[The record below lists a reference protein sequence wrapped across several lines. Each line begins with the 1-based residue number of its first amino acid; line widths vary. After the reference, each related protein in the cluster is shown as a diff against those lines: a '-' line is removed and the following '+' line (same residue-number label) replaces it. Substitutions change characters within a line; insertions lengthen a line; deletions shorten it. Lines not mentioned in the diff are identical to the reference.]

1 MVWGE
6 QFALLQILL
15 VMTVPTVN
23 PSQIRCALLLRDE
36 IALLDVRHE
45 AAFATGHPLFAAN
58 MAAARIALEA
68 EVRLPRK
75 DVPIVVYDTG
85 EGFVSMAAD
94 RLMALGYTNVRQL
107 DGGLK
112 AWQIAGF
119 ELFQDVNS
127 YAKAFGEL
135 VESRRHT
142 PSLPADEVA
151 ALIARNANIAVLDV
165 RRFDEY
171 ATMNIPGSV
180 NVPGAELVLRA
191 GRVAPDPE
199 TTIIVNCA
207 GRTRSIIG
215 TQSLI
220 NAGVANKV
228 LGLRNGTI
236 GWTLAGQN
244 LEHGA
249 DRRGEIGLFEG
260 AKTNAREVAYRA
272 GVRTVSEAEATALQ
286 AQTNRTL
293 YRFDVRAS
301 EDYAAGHIPGFRHYP
316 GGQLVQEIDMAAP
329 VRGARILLTDNMG
342 VRADMTASWLA
353 QMGWE
358 TYVLDGGY
366 DRALEVGPPQLLPKP
381 DPSHRYR
388 RPYEGTDVASSA
400 MQAYLDWEH
409 GLVEQLRRDA
419 THGFYVI

>member
-1 MVWGE
+1 
-6 QFALLQILL
+6 
-15 VMTVPTVN
+15 MTLPTITA
-23 PSQIRCALLLRDE
+23 SQIRSALLLRDE

-45 AAFATGHPLFAAN
+45 AVFATGHPLFAAN
-58 MAAARIALEA
+58 MASERIMLEA
-68 EVRLPRK
+68 ETRLPRK
-75 DVPIVVYDTG
+75 DVPVVVYDAG
-85 EGFVSMAAD
+85 EGLAVEAAG
-94 RLMALGYTNVRQL
+94 RLMTLGYRNVREL
-107 DGGLK
+107 EGGLQ
-112 AWQIAGF
+112 AWQAAGY

-135 VESRRHT
+135 VEQRRHT
-142 PSLPADEVA
+142 PSLAADEVA
-151 ALIARNANIAVLDV
+151 SLIASKANIQILDV

-171 ATMNIPGSV
+171 ATMNIPGSIS
-180 NVPGAELVLRA
+180 VPGAELVLRA
-191 GRVAPDPE
+191 GRAAPDPD

-228 LGLRNGTI
+228 RALRNGTI
-236 GWTLAGQN
+236 GWTLAKQD

-249 DRRGEIGLFEG
+249 DRRGEIGAFAG
-260 AKTNAREVAYRA
+260 AESNARDVAYRA
-272 GVRTVSEAEATALQ
+272 GVRRLTVAEMTALE
-286 AQTNRTL
+286 AQSHRTL
-293 YRFDVRAS
+293 YRFDVRAA
-301 EDYAAGHIPGFRHYP
+301 EEYAAGHIAGFRHYP

-329 VRGARILLTDNMG
+329 VRGARIVLTDDRS

-366 DRALEVGPPQLLPKP
+366 DRALEVKPPLVWPKP
-381 DPSHRYR
+381 DPAHRYR
-388 RPYEGTDVASSA
+388 RPYEGTDVDTGA
-400 MQAYLDWEH
+400 MQAYLDWEF

-419 THGFYVI
+419 THGFFVI

>member
-1 MVWGE
+1 
-6 QFALLQILL
+6 
-15 VMTVPTVN
+15 MTA
-23 PSQIRCALLLRDE
+23 PSLTPSEVRCALLLRDE
-36 IALLDVRHE
+36 IAFFDLRHE
-45 AAFATGHPLFAAN
+45 AAYATGHPLFAAN
-58 MAAARIALEA
+58 MAADRIALEA
-68 EVRLPRK
+68 EARLPRK
-75 DVPIVVYDTG
+75 DVPIVVYDAG
-85 EGFVSMAAD
+85 EGLVPVATD
-94 RLMALGYTNVRQL
+94 RLLALGYSDVRQL
-107 DGGLK
+107 DGGLQ
-112 AWQIAGF
+112 AWQMAGF
-119 ELFQDVNS
+119 ELFRDVNS

-142 PSLPADEVA
+142 PSLTADEVA
-151 ALIARNANIAVLDV
+151 ALIATDANIAILDV

-180 NVPGAELVLRA
+180 SVPGAELVLRA

-215 TQSLI
+215 AQSLI
-220 NAGVANKV
+220 NAGIANEV
-228 LGLRNGTI
+228 LALRNGTI
-236 GWTLAGQN
+236 GWTLAKQD

-249 DRRGEIGLFEG
+249 DRRSGIGPFEG

-272 GVRTVSEAEATALQ
+272 GVRHLGPEEATALQ
-286 AQTNRTL
+286 AQSHRTL

-366 DRALEVGPPQLLPKP
+366 DGALEVKPPADLPKP

-388 RPYEGTDVASSA
+388 RPYEGTDVAPGA
-400 MQAYLDWEH
+400 MLAYLDWEY

-419 THGFYVI
+419 THGFFVI

>member
-1 MVWGE
+1 LVT
-6 QFALLQILL
+6 ALQ
-15 VMTVPTVN
+15 VR
-23 PSQIRCALLLRDE
+23 SALLLRDE

-45 AAFATGHPLFAAN
+45 AAYATGHPLFAAN
-58 MAAARIALEA
+58 MAADRIAVEA
-68 EVRLPRK
+68 ESRLPRK
-75 DVPIVVYDTG
+75 DVLVVIYDDG
-85 EGFVSMAAD
+85 EGLASNAAGQL
-94 RLMALGYTNVRQL
+94 RALGYTQVRQL
-107 DGGLK
+107 ERGLQGWR
-112 AWQIAGF
+112 AAGY
-119 ELFQDVNS
+119 EIFQDVNS

-142 PSLPADEVA
+142 PSLPADQVA
-151 ALIARNANIAVLDV
+151 ALIASNANIAVLDV

-180 NVPGAELVLRA
+180 SVPGAELVLRA
-191 GRVAPDPE
+191 GRLAPDPD

-220 NAGVANKV
+220 NAGVPNKV
-228 LGLRNGTI
+228 LALRNGTI
-236 GWTLAGQN
+236 GWTLAKHQ

-249 DRRGEIGLFEG
+249 DRRGDIGLFEG
-260 AKTNAREVAYRA
+260 AKTKAREVAYRA
-272 GVRTVSEAEATALQ
+272 GVRRLARDEAAALQ
-286 AQTNRTL
+286 AQGNRTL
-293 YRFDVRAS
+293 YRFDVRTS
-301 EDYAAGHIPGFRHYP
+301 EDYAAGHLPGFRHYP

-329 VRGARILLTDNMG
+329 VRGARILLTDDMT

-358 TYVLDGGY
+358 TYVLDDGY
-366 DRALEVGPPQLLPKP
+366 DGALQVGPPEVLPKP

-388 RPYEGTDVASSA
+388 RPYEGTNVDTEA
-400 MQAYLDWEH
+400 MQAYLDWEY

>member
-1 MVWGE
+1 
-6 QFALLQILL
+6 
-15 VMTVPTVN
+15 MTPPTVT
-23 PSQIRCALLLRDE
+23 PSHVRTALLLREE

-58 MAAARIALEA
+58 MAADRILLEA
-68 EVRLPRK
+68 ETRLPCK
-75 DVPIVVYDTG
+75 DVPVVVYDAG
-85 EGFVSMAAD
+85 EGLVAEASD
-94 RLMALGYTNVRQL
+94 RLAALGYTDVRRL
-107 DGGLK
+107 DGGLQ
-112 AWQIAGF
+112 AWREAGY
-119 ELFQDVNS
+119 ELFMDVNS

-151 ALIARNANIAVLDV
+151 SLIANKANIAILDV

-180 NVPGAELVLRA
+180 SVPGAELVLRA
-191 GRVAPDPE
+191 GSIAPDPE
-199 TTIIVNCA
+199 TTIVVNCA

-228 LGLRNGTI
+228 VALRNGTI
-236 GWTLAGQN
+236 GWTLAKQN

-249 DRRGEIGLFEG
+249 ERRGGVGLFKG
-260 AKTNAREVAYRA
+260 AKDNAREVAYRA
-272 GVRTVSEAEATALQ
+272 GVRHIGPEKALALTAR
-286 AQTNRTL
+286 TSRTL
-293 YRFDVRAS
+293 YRFDVRDA
-301 EDYAAGHIPGFRHYP
+301 EEFAAGHIAGFRHYP
-316 GGQLVQEIDMAAP
+316 GGQLVQEIDMGAP
-329 VRGARILLTDNMG
+329 VRGARILLTDNMS

-358 TYVLDGGY
+358 VFVLDGGY
-366 DRALEVGPPQLLPKP
+366 DGALEVGPPKIVPKP

-388 RPYEGTDVASSA
+388 RPYEGTDVDARA
-400 MQAYLDWEH
+400 MQAYLDWEY
-409 GLVEQLRRDA
+409 GLVEQLRRDD
-419 THGFYVI
+419 THGFFVI

>member
-1 MVWGE
+1 
-6 QFALLQILL
+6 
-15 VMTVPTVN
+15 MTL
-23 PSQIRCALLLRDE
+23 PSVTASQVRCALLLRDE

-45 AAFATGHPLFAAN
+45 AAYATGHPLFAAN
-58 MAAARIALEA
+58 MATDRIALEA
-68 EVRLPRK
+68 QTRLPRM
-75 DVPIVVYDTG
+75 DVPIVVYDAG
-85 EGFVSMAAD
+85 EGIVGDAAE
-94 RLMALGYTNVRQL
+94 RLIALGYTDVRQL
-107 DGGLK
+107 DGGLHG
-112 AWQIAGF
+112 WQMAGF
-119 ELFQDVNS
+119 ELFSDVNS

-135 VESRRHT
+135 VEQRRHT
-142 PSLPADEVA
+142 PSLAADEVA
-151 ALIARNANIAVLDV
+151 GLIASGANIRVLDV

-180 NVPGAELVLRA
+180 SVPGAELVLRA

-228 LGLRNGTI
+228 AALRNGTI
-236 GWTLAGQN
+236 GWTLAKHD

-249 DRRGEIGLFEG
+249 NRRGGIGLFEG
-260 AKTNAREVAYRA
+260 ADSNAREVAYRA
-272 GVRTVSEAEATALQ
+272 GVRHVGPEEAIALEADRH
-286 AQTNRTL
+286 RTL

-301 EDYAAGHIPGFRHYP
+301 EDYAAGHIAGFRHYP

-358 TYVLDGGY
+358 TYVLEGGY
-366 DRALEVGPPQLLPKP
+366 DGALEVGPPEVWPKP
-381 DPSHRYR
+381 DPSQRYR
-388 RPYEGTDVASSA
+388 RPYEGTDIDSGA
-400 MQAYLDWEH
+400 MQAYLDWEY

-419 THGFYVI
+419 THGFFVI